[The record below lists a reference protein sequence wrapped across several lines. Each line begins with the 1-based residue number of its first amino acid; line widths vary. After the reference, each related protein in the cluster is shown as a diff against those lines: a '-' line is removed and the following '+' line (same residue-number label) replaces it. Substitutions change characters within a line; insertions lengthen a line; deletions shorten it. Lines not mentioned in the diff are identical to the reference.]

1 MEHYC
6 SLLKLL
12 KGFKKDRKNIKYDEG
27 LTKVRWG
34 DGEGGEGEAKAD
46 YV

>member
-27 LTKVRWG
+27 LTKVRW
-34 DGEGGEGEAKAD
+34 DGEGEGGEAKAD